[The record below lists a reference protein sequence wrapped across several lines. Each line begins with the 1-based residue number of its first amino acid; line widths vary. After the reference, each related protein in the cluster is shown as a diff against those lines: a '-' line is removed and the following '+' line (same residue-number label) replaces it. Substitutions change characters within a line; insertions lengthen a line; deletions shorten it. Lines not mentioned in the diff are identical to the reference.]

1 MDVGSKSVATI
12 FKIIVGTIFIIV
24 ISSAIVE
31 FFNVT
36 VTATFVRGIVTKSIE
51 KSCDF
56 FAQETYI
63 RDESGSSLDKP
74 VYNVVPDIKF
84 KDGSVAVS
92 SSFFGSAT
100 TQNSIYE
107 KLYGKSNEFKKF
119 INDNGKYWEN
129 LRRLGYGIANEF
141 GGNSVLNVNNIGK
154 LEDYDKKAG
163 ETYVKTHVTALN
175 SGITYLDRE
184 TLGNIARWNMVA
196 NFYGG
201 NNDMLHKSSS
211 SVKGANSRDFD
222 YVMYDG
228 YKIYYNTLKITD
240 IDYKVYDLS
249 TVTGAAD
256 FARRTNV
263 GNASYWT
270 DTVGIDKDDERK
282 CVCVADVKYSVNIS
296 YDGVT
301 PIKRIMQYMISS
313 NNKMRSRSEDVGL
326 IEEYADLDIKTPTY
340 YNENLRGAA
349 TEQNDFIYHRNNNSE
364 ALASSADYSLLDF
377 NGKVT
382 YYIVR

>member
-1 MDVGSKSVATI
+1 M
-12 FKIIVGTIFIIV
+12 
-24 ISSAIVE
+24 
-31 FFNVT
+31 
-36 VTATFVRGIVTKSIE
+36 
-51 KSCDF
+51 
-56 FAQETYI
+56 
-63 RDESGSSLDKP
+63 
-74 VYNVVPDIKF
+74 VPDIKF

-282 CVCVADVKYSVNIS
+282 CVCVADVA
-296 YDGVT
+296 GQ
-301 PIKRIMQYMISS
+301 RM
-313 NNKMRSRSEDVGL
+313 
-326 IEEYADLDIKTPTY
+326 
-340 YNENLRGAA
+340 
-349 TEQNDFIYHRNNNSE
+349 
-364 ALASSADYSLLDF
+364 
-377 NGKVT
+377 
-382 YYIVR
+382 

>member
-1 MDVGSKSVATI
+1 MGIESKSVATI
-12 FKIIVGTIFIIV
+12 FKIIIGTIFIIV
-24 ISSAIVE
+24 VSSVIVE

-63 RDESGSSLDKP
+63 RDESGSSVDKP

-92 SSFFGSAT
+92 SSFFGEAS
-100 TQNSIYE
+100 TQNAIYE
-107 KLYGKSNEFKKF
+107 KLYGRSNEFKQF

-129 LRRLGYGIANEF
+129 LRRLGYGIANAY
-141 GGNSVLNVNNIGK
+141 GGNSILNTNNLGR
-154 LEDYDKKAG
+154 LEEYDKKAG
-163 ETYVKTHVTALN
+163 DTYVKTHVTALN
-175 SGITYLDRE
+175 SGITYLDKE

-201 NNDMLHKSSS
+201 NTDTLHKSSTS
-211 SVKGANSRDFD
+211 IVGANSRDYD

-240 IDYKVYDLS
+240 IDYQVYDLS
-249 TVTGAAD
+249 TSEGARD

-263 GNASYWT
+263 GSVDYWKN
-270 DTVGIDKDDERK
+270 TVGLDSDDERK

-301 PIKRIMQYMISS
+301 PIKRLMQYMISS
-313 NNKMRSRSEDVGL
+313 NNKMKERSEEVG
-326 IEEYADLDIKTPTY
+326 IIDEYADLNRMSPTY
-340 YNENLRGAA
+340 YNANLRGAA
-349 TEQNDFIYHRNNNSE
+349 VEQNDFIYHRNNNDE